1 MSERDINSGVT
12 SWRNNKP
19 FPKDR
24 YLCRCIEEKFA
35 PSGSGNPMITRQWE
49 IVSPETVT
57 VGEGTMSVVGARVT
71 QFLMTRVLDKGV
83 EDKAK
88 TDKAFGQLA
97 DDYKA
102 MGYTKS
108 TIDQDNPELIAKGKG
123 ADLII
128 YAKED
133 KQTKPLTNEDR
144 LNGKKVGEPIL
155 DNSGQPIVKYQL
167 QIEANIGLA
176 TLPAF

>member
-1 MSERDINSGVT
+1 MAERDINSGVVT
-12 SWRNNKP
+12 WRNNKP

-49 IVSPETVT
+49 IVSPETVK

-83 EDKAK
+83 EDTAK

-97 DDYKA
+97 EDYKV

-108 TIDQDNPELIAKGKG
+108 SIDQDNPELIAKGKG
-123 ADLII
+123 ANLII
-128 YAKED
+128 YGKED
-133 KQTKPLTNEDR
+133 KQTKPLTNEQR
-144 LNGKKVGEPIL
+144 LQGLKVGDAIL
-155 DNSGQPIVKYQL
+155 DNDGKPVIKYQL
-167 QIEANIGLA
+167 QVEVNLGEAE
-176 TLPAF
+176 LPKF